1 MVMASSAI
9 NHGLWIRRQDTF
21 RTLIS
26 LIMHSQPLMKIAA
39 TIDKYKTWFLLPE
52 DEFFFP
58 LKSLPNPQDDFETGI
73 LIWSDLT
80 WSWSLR
86 SCFLQS

>member
-1 MVMASSAI
+1 
-9 NHGLWIRRQDTF
+9 
-21 RTLIS
+21 
-26 LIMHSQPLMKIAA
+26 
-39 TIDKYKTWFLLPE
+39 
-52 DEFFFP
+52 